1 MANVTNES
9 DPTVTRSTLI
19 LGAGFSGKAYGALL
33 AAHGQTVYGTTRSK
47 DKAAALE
54 AVGIKALI
62 FDGSGSNDALA
73 QALSTVSDLVVSIAP
88 DEAGDPVLNA
98 LADSLADARHLQWVA
113 YLSTVGVYGN
123 HDGAWVDET
132 TVPKPVSK
140 RSIWRV
146 NAEAA
151 WQDWAHRRALPLAIL
166 RLSGIFGPGRNGLVT
181 LSEGRARRLLKKDQV
196 FNRIHVHDI
205 ARALDFLSG
214 RRAGGIY
221 NVTDDLPAPPQD
233 VVAYA
238 ASLMKIDPPDE
249 IDFETATLSPMA
261 RSFYGENKRV
271 SNAKIKEAGFDFH
284 YPNYKDTFARMW
296 AENTW
301 QKPD

>member
-1 MANVTNES
+1 M
-9 DPTVTRSTLI
+9 TRSTLI

-33 AAHGQTVYGTTRSK
+33 AAAGHTVYGTTRSA
-47 DKAAALE
+47 DKAEALQTI
-54 AVGIKALI
+54 GIKPLI
-62 FDGSGSNDALA
+62 FDGEAGNDALA
-73 QALSTVSDLVVSIAP
+73 DTLATVTDLVISIAP
-88 DEAGDPVLNA
+88 NEAGDPVLNA
-98 LADSLADARHLQWVA
+98 LADDLAKAKHLQWVA

-123 HDGAWVDET
+123 HEGAWVDET
-132 TVPKPVSK
+132 TTPRPVSQ

-146 NAEAA
+146 NAESA
-151 WQDWAHRRALPLAIL
+151 WQDWAQKRALPLAIL

-181 LSEGRARRLLKKDQV
+181 LSEGRARRLVKKEQV

-205 ARALDFLSG
+205 ARALDFLAQ
-214 RRAGGIY
+214 RRADGIY

-238 ASLMKIDPPDE
+238 ASLMKIDPPEE

-284 YPNYKDTFARMW
+284 YPNYKETFARMW
-296 AENTW
+296 AEDTW
-301 QKPD
+301 QKPE